1 MVDERI
7 FSGGKGKE
15 LAFLYNSYQ
24 EEFRST
30 MLACDIRIFRLIE
43 GEDGMAC
50 LHDNDD
56 NTWPD
61 NFIISLFSF
70 FFFLIHDKLDVS

>member
-43 GEDGMAC
+43 GED
-50 LHDNDD
+50 NDD
-56 NTWPD
+56 NTWPM
-61 NFIISLFSF
+61 
-70 FFFLIHDKLDVS
+70 